1 MRTLVDFHRVD
12 ASLRE
17 FPHLCLGEPTTSRES
32 HRLGGTAVN
41 DLTVRGA
48 RAQQNLLEWS
58 RRAAEP
64 EQRPGGNPLV
74 HGSRHQAKDLLEL
87 AEKVFAAMIAQQ
99 KRPQERPQEPEP
111 KSRFAELPAPVIQN
125 GTSVHN
131 GFDKTIIKPDR
142 IHIFHQSIHS
152 ISGADRCT
160 IQAKEVLVCRC
171 FQTALNSF

>member
-1 MRTLVDFHRVD
+1 MRECMRTLVDFHRVD

-87 AEKVFAAMIAQQ
+87 AEKSLCRHDRAAEA
-99 KRPQERPQEPEP
+99 
-111 KSRFAELPAPVIQN
+111 AA
-125 GTSVHN
+125 
-131 GFDKTIIKPDR
+131 
-142 IHIFHQSIHS
+142 
-152 ISGADRCT
+152 GA
-160 IQAKEVLVCRC
+160 A
-171 FQTALNSF
+171 AGA